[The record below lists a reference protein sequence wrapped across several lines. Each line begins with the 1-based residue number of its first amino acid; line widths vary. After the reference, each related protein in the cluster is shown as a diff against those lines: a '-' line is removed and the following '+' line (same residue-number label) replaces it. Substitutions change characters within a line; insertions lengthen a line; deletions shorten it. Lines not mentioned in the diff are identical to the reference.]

1 MDSFAG
7 SEPRIFI
14 SFRLDRE
21 KTGQPVQDSSNTIAT
36 PASPSSPEEHS
47 TNPASGDNT
56 NQQGEPMDAESTQ
69 PQTPVD
75 PASLSRLLATDS
87 SGSGESCGPYF
98 ARKLQDVEGQIVSK
112 PLSAAEENPR
122 N

>member
-7 SEPRIFI
+7 SAPRNFI
-14 SFRLDRE
+14 SFRLDKE

-36 PASPSSPEEHS
+36 PTPPSSLDEHS

-56 NQQGEPMDAESTQ
+56 NQQSEPMDAESTQ

-87 SGSGESCGPYF
+87 SGSGESCGAYF
-98 ARKLQDVEGQIVSK
+98 ARKMQDVEGQTVSQ
-112 PLSAAEENPR
+112 PLRATEY
-122 N
+122 